1 MAKQAFVTKSTDKN
15 EVFAIL
21 DGSLNC
27 WQRSMSKKLPP
38 KNVFWHI
45 LSVVCK
51 NGLKGAGPLTAAVNM
66 F

>member
-15 EVFAIL
+15 EDFAIL
-21 DGSLNC
+21 GGSLNC
-27 WQRSMSKKLPP
+27 QQRSMSKKLPP

-51 NGLKGAGPLTAAVNM
+51 NGLRGACPLTAAVNM